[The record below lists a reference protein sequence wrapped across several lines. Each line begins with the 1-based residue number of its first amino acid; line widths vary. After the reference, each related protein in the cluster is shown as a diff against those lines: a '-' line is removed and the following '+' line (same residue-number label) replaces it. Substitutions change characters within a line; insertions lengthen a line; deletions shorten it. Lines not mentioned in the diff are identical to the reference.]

1 LNASIRR
8 WSGWLALVVVF
19 AIATSAL
26 AWWQFDRREQ
36 KVAAI
41 DLVVEN
47 YDATEVALQ
56 ALNWRVVEGVAL
68 DEWRQVRVRG
78 QYLPD
83 LVTLARNRPL
93 NGQPGFLQL
102 IPFQLESGE
111 LLIVERGWLPTG
123 SRQDSPDLMPLPDSN
138 PREVVV
144 RLRPSEPDLR
154 REPVAGQVA
163 SIHLPTLAQRF
174 GPAVITDYYGRMVNE
189 IPPSGEYPFQMPR
202 PTLNEGNHLSY
213 ALQWVLFG
221 LMAFWAFI
229 WAYRQ
234 DRNEQ
239 RVAAGL
245 AAPKIRRRTQA
256 DADAEAEDA

>member
-1 LNASIRR
+1 MRR
-8 WSGWLALVVVF
+8 WAGWLALVVVF

-41 DLVVEN
+41 DLVVAN
-47 YDATEVALQ
+47 YDAAEIALS
-56 ALNWRVVEGVAL
+56 ALDWRVEDGVAL

-83 LVTLARNRPL
+83 LVTLVRNRPL

-138 PREVVV
+138 PRELVV
-144 RLRPSEPDLR
+144 RLRPSEPDFR
-154 REPVAGQVA
+154 REPVPGQIA

-174 GPAVITDYYGRMVNE
+174 EPPVITDYYGRMVNE
-189 IPPSGEYPFQMPR
+189 IPPSGEYPFQMPK

-234 DRNEQ
+234 DRSEQ

-245 AAPKIRRRTQA
+245 QTPKIRRRTQA
-256 DADAEAEDA
+256 DADAEAEDV